1 VLGIKVNKS
10 ARGYAQGLV
19 IALIASLLVLVPSFQ
34 PPSLASGTLT
44 PNDGTCDLIP
54 SSGVYLITDSDDLYE
69 SADCATNSS
78 VVFEL
83 VDDIALDASASQ
95 EPIGFSSSTTSSV
108 FSGTLDGKNFSVTGI
123 NISTSNATNF
133 NSGGTNNGVGLFWGL
148 GDATIKN
155 ITFSGSVYSG
165 FGPTGGLVGSAS
177 ATITLSEVNLQIE
190 VTADSDDHVAG
201 FAGYLGGS
209 SVVAIIS
216 SSHTATVSIK
226 ATGDRTGGFVGEADI
241 PSSLSFVSSTN
252 SAHISGD
259 DEIGGFVGEAA
270 YVIFSNSKNLGVVT
284 GTEYVGGFVGRVNNS
299 MTVSASLNNAQISGI
314 SGQVGG
320 FLGRTS
326 GTIFVNS
333 STNSGV
339 ISATGGSAVGG
350 FAGRVASAFI
360 TESANMGN
368 ISAPAGGR
376 TGGLVGDSDVEVVV
390 VDSSNTGTIEADGIS
405 VGGLVGEA
413 EAITIQQSANSGT
426 VSAVS
431 DQVGGLVGFAHAA
444 VTIQQSANSGA
455 VSAGTQV
462 AGGLVG
468 GANAAVTIQ
477 QSANSGNVSA
487 GTVIV
492 GGLIGGAVAAVTIQQ
507 STNSGAVSAGTDIV
521 GGLVG
526 IADGPLNVEKSTNT
540 GGVAGSDWVGGIVGS
555 VLGNAFA
562 TISQTLVSG
571 TITGSSEVGGIVG
584 YLANPNT
591 EILDSLV
598 LSRIVST
605 GGLTGG
611 FLGDTGAI
619 QAAATF
625 SNVLF
630 AGSFDVPTRS
640 EIGAIYGGDGI
651 DGQSFASS
659 SYWALDANSDL
670 NAAAPAAAFTSS
682 ATSFLNT
689 EASRTAASYIGWD
702 FTSIWGFGG
711 CNVNNGLPILRFAEP
726 SATSATGTCVESQGP
741 SAPTGPTKPYEGPV
755 IQSLSE
761 TVAIGQPATVTGIRL
776 NTITEVIVGGQKV
789 SFTISDGVLN
799 FDAPNL
805 AAGTYQLIFV
815 VPISQLNL
823 TATIE
828 LLASPTAPSV
838 ALGKVNVGSFN
849 GKLVVYALGLDQS
862 RITWKVGGIWGQ
874 DFAEGNIL
882 NRFDR
887 LTPRRGVTVNVDIFV
902 DGKRQLTKTVLTR

>member
-54 SSGVYLITDSDDLYE
+54 SSGVYLIADSDDLYE

-83 VDDIALDASASQ
+83 VDNIALDSSASQ

-108 FSGTLDGKNFSVTGI
+108 FSGTLDGKNFSITGI

-133 NSGGTNNGVGLFWGL
+133 NSGGANNGVGLFWGL

-177 ATITLSEVNLQIE
+177 AAITLSEVNLQIE

-226 ATGDRTGGFVGEADI
+226 ATGDRTGGFVGEAAD
-241 PSSLSFVSSTN
+241 PSSLSFISSTN
-252 SAHISGD
+252 NARISGD

-270 YVIFSNSKNLGVVT
+270 NVIFSNSQNLGVVT
-284 GTEYVGGFVGRVNNS
+284 GDQYVGGFAGRVSNL
-299 MTVSASLNNAQISGI
+299 MTVSASLNNAQISA
-314 SGQVGG
+314 GG
-320 FLGRTS
+320 
-326 GTIFVNS
+326 VD
-333 STNSGV
+333 
-339 ISATGGSAVGG
+339 VGG
-350 FAGRVASAFI
+350 FAGLVEDAFI
-360 TESANMGN
+360 TASVNTAT
-368 ISAPAGGR
+368 ISTTGFDA
-376 TGGLVGDSDVEVVV
+376 GGLVGESNGEIVIF
-390 VDSSNTGTIEADGIS
+390 DSSNTGTVEAGDS
-405 VGGLVGEA
+405 TAGGLVGDA
-413 EAITIQQSANSGT
+413 E
-426 VSAVS
+426 
-431 DQVGGLVGFAHAA
+431 A
-444 VTIQQSANSGA
+444 VTIQQSINSGF
-455 VSAGTQV
+455 VSAV
-462 AGGLVG
+462 
-468 GANAAVTIQ
+468 
-477 QSANSGNVSA
+477 
-487 GTVIV
+487 
-492 GGLIGGAVAAVTIQQ
+492 
-507 STNSGAVSAGTDIV
+507 DDEV

-526 IADGPLNVEKSTNT
+526 KAATSLNIEESTNSGVVSGSTMVGGIVGEVTDDASSATISKSLNSGLVSGLTDEIGGLVGRAAASLNVEESTNT
-540 GGVAGSDWVGGIVGS
+540 GGVSGLDRVGGIVGYVTS
-555 VLGNAFA
+555 NGLSLN
-562 TISQTLVSG
+562 ISQTLVSG
-571 TITGSSEVGGIVG
+571 IITGSSEVGGVAG
-584 YLANPNT
+584 YLANQNS

-598 LSRIVST
+598 ISKIVST

-611 FLGDTGAI
+611 FLGDTGFSSPPI
-619 QAAATF
+619 ATF

-640 EIGAIYGGDGI
+640 DIGAIYGGDGI

-670 NAAAPAAAFTSS
+670 NAAAPDAAFTSV

-711 CNVNNGLPILRFAEP
+711 CSVNNGLPTLRFAEA
-726 SATSATGTCVESQGP
+726 SATSDVGLCATTVAP
-741 SAPTGPTKPYEGPV
+741 SPTKPYEGPV

-776 NTITEVIVGGQKV
+776 NTITEVFVGGQKV

-828 LLASPTAPSV
+828 VLASPTAPSV

-849 GKLVVYALGLDQS
+849 GKLVVYALNLDGS

-874 DFAEGNIL
+874 DFASGNTL

-887 LTPRRGVTVNVDIFV
+887 LTPRRGVMVNVDIFV
-902 DGKRQLTKTVLTR
+902 DGVKRLTKSVLTR